1 MKTKTQSRP
10 SQRERLLALL
20 RAKGSR
26 GVYVY
31 EIIAPRPDGLGIAQY
46 NTRIKELREG
56 GNDRPKYNIVNTE
69 PGHFVLIEHGKR
81 EVITQTPIKLSA
93 EKKLENFNQQLV
105 ELEQKINSE
114 TDRSVRIDLEGKF
127 KVLKMQA
134 RMIEIGLGKR
144 DFQGEIEQTLIQGE
158 LL

>member
-1 MKTKTQSRP
+1 MRTNAQSNP

-31 EIIAPRPDGLGIAQY
+31 EIIAPRPEGLGIAQY

-56 GNDRPKYNIVNTE
+56 KSGERHNIVNTE
-69 PGHFVLIEHGKR
+69 PGHFVLIEHGKK
-81 EVITQTPIKLSA
+81 EIITQTPVKISA
-93 EKKLENFNQQLV
+93 EKKLENFNQQLSD
-105 ELEQKINSE
+105 LEQQINSE
-114 TDRSVRIDLEGKF
+114 SDRDIRIELEGRF

-134 RMIEIGLGKR
+134 RMIEIGLEKR
-144 DFQGEIEQTLIQGE
+144 DFQGEIEQALVQGE